1 MAIISR
7 FPCGNVVK
15 SSNGLQLRI
24 PQSWRDALSRHPR
37 IYSWL
42 GLSAAMVVV
51 ILVTSLGARPGTIQ
65 MLFLAL
71 VGVILAG
78 ATVALID
85 WDEDTRSDGEGD
97 G

>member
-1 MAIISR
+1 
-7 FPCGNVVK
+7 
-15 SSNGLQLRI
+15 
-24 PQSWRDALSRHPR
+24 
-37 IYSWL
+37 
-42 GLSAAMVVV
+42 MVVV
-51 ILVTSLGARPGTIQ
+51 ILVTSVGARPGTIQ

-85 WDEDTRSDGEGD
+85 WDEDTRPDGEGD